1 MLLIKKSDR
10 LGFNLTYLIILT
22 TCEIISFINTVKS
35 AYIVLTSGGIESN
48 AIHMNSFKISMSMAL
63 MFLILSVIMSTTL
76 FSNEFRD
83 RELNLYTIIIP
94 GKVIEFE
101 LDQRLE
107 NSFIENIVLK
117 IILRLNNVNI

>member
-22 TCEIISFINTVKS
+22 TCEVISFINTVKS

-83 RELNLYTIIIP
+83 RELNLYTILIQR
-94 GKVIEFE
+94 KVITFE
-101 LDQRLE
+101 LDRRLE
-107 NSFIENIVLK
+107 NSCIENIVLK
-117 IILRLNNVNI
+117 IILRLNNVNK

>member
-1 MLLIKKSDR
+1 MLLIKKSNR

-94 GKVIEFE
+94 GKVIEVE

-107 NSFIENIVLK
+107 NSCIENIVLK
-117 IILRLNNVNI
+117 IILRLNNVNK

>member
-22 TCEIISFINTVKS
+22 TCEVISLINTVKS

-63 MFLILSVIMSTTL
+63 MFLILSVIMSTSV

-83 RELNLYTIIIP
+83 RELNFYAIIIS
-94 GKVIEFE
+94 GKVITLE
-101 LDQRLE
+101 LDKRLE
-107 NSFIENIVLK
+107 NSFIENIILK

>member
-48 AIHMNSFKISMSMAL
+48 AIHINSFKISMSMAL

-107 NSFIENIVLK
+107 NSCIENIVLK
-117 IILRLNNVNI
+117 IILRLNNVNK

>member
-76 FSNEFRD
+76 FSNEFRG
-83 RELNLYTIIIP
+83 RELNLYTILIQ

-117 IILRLNNVNI
+117 IILRLNNVNK

>member
-22 TCEIISFINTVKS
+22 TCEVISFINTVKS

-48 AIHMNSFKISMSMAL
+48 AIHMNSFKISMSIAL
-63 MFLILSVIMSTTL
+63 LFLILSVIMSTTL
-76 FSNEFRD
+76 FSNKFRD

-107 NSFIENIVLK
+107 NSCIENIVLK

>member
-63 MFLILSVIMSTTL
+63 MFLMLSVIMSTTL

-107 NSFIENIVLK
+107 NSCIENIVLK
-117 IILRLNNVNI
+117 IILRLNNVNK

>member
-22 TCEIISFINTVKS
+22 TCEVISFINTVKS

-83 RELNLYTIIIP
+83 RELNLYTIIIS

-101 LDQRLE
+101 LNQRLE
-107 NSFIENIVLK
+107 NSCIENIVLK
-117 IILRLNNVNI
+117 IILRLNNVNR

>member
-101 LDQRLE
+101 LDRRLE
-107 NSFIENIVLK
+107 HSCIENIVLK
-117 IILRLNNVNI
+117 IILRLNNVNK

>member
-1 MLLIKKSDR
+1 M
-10 LGFNLTYLIILT
+10 T

-48 AIHMNSFKISMSMAL
+48 AIHMNSFKISMSMTL

-107 NSFIENIVLK
+107 NSCVENIVLK
-117 IILRLNNVNI
+117 IILRLNNVNK

>member
-1 MLLIKKSDR
+1 
-10 LGFNLTYLIILT
+10 
-22 TCEIISFINTVKS
+22 
-35 AYIVLTSGGIESN
+35 
-48 AIHMNSFKISMSMAL
+48 MAL

-83 RELNLYTIIIP
+83 RELNLYTIIIQ

-107 NSFIENIVLK
+107 NSCIENIVLK
-117 IILRLNNVNI
+117 IILRLNNVNK

>member
-10 LGFNLTYLIILT
+10 LGFNLTYLITLT
-22 TCEIISFINTVKS
+22 TCEVISFINTVKS

-63 MFLILSVIMSTTL
+63 MFLILSVIMSTSM
-76 FSNEFRD
+76 FSDEFRD
-83 RELNLYTIIIP
+83 RELNLYTILIQR
-94 GKVIEFE
+94 KVITFE

-107 NSFIENIVLK
+107 YSCIENIVLK
-117 IILRLNNVNI
+117 IILRLNNVNK

>member
-22 TCEIISFINTVKS
+22 TCEIISFINTIKS

-107 NSFIENIVLK
+107 NSCIENIVLK
-117 IILRLNNVNI
+117 IILRLNNVNK

>member
-1 MLLIKKSDR
+1 MLLIKKSGR

-63 MFLILSVIMSTTL
+63 MFLILSVIISTTL

-83 RELNLYTIIIP
+83 RELNLYTIIIS

-107 NSFIENIVLK
+107 NSCIENIVLK
-117 IILRLNNVNI
+117 IILRLNNVNR

>member
-22 TCEIISFINTVKS
+22 TCEVISFINTVKS

-48 AIHMNSFKISMSMAL
+48 AIHINSFKISMSMAL

-107 NSFIENIVLK
+107 YSCIENIVLK

>member
-107 NSFIENIVLK
+107 YSFIEKIVLK

>member
-83 RELNLYTIIIP
+83 RELNLYTILIS

-107 NSFIENIVLK
+107 NSCIENIVLK
-117 IILRLNNVNI
+117 IILRLNNVNK

>member
-107 NSFIENIVLK
+107 NSCIENIVLK
-117 IILRLNNVNI
+117 IILRLNNVNK

>member
-10 LGFNLTYLIILT
+10 LGFNLTYLITLT

-107 NSFIENIVLK
+107 YSCIENIVLK

>member
-63 MFLILSVIMSTTL
+63 MFLILSVIMSTPL

-83 RELNLYTIIIP
+83 RELNLYTIIMP
-94 GKVIEFE
+94 RKVIEFE

-107 NSFIENIVLK
+107 NSCIENIVLK
-117 IILRLNNVNI
+117 IILRLNNVNK

>member
-1 MLLIKKSDR
+1 VLLIKKSDR
-10 LGFNLTYLIILT
+10 LGFNLTYLITLT
-22 TCEIISFINTVKS
+22 TCEIVSFINTVKS

-107 NSFIENIVLK
+107 NSCIENIVLK
-117 IILRLNNVNI
+117 IILRLNNVNK

>member
-10 LGFNLTYLIILT
+10 LGFNLTYLIIMT

-94 GKVIEFE
+94 RKVIEFE

-107 NSFIENIVLK
+107 NSCIENIVLK
-117 IILRLNNVNI
+117 IILRLNNVNK

>member
-83 RELNLYTIIIP
+83 RELNLYTIIIQRE
-94 GKVIEFE
+94 VIEFE

-107 NSFIENIVLK
+107 NSCIENIVLK
-117 IILRLNNVNI
+117 IILRLNNVNK

>member
-22 TCEIISFINTVKS
+22 TCEVISFINTVKS

-107 NSFIENIVLK
+107 NSCIENIVLK
-117 IILRLNNVNI
+117 IILRLNNVNK

>member
-1 MLLIKKSDR
+1 M
-10 LGFNLTYLIILT
+10 T

-48 AIHMNSFKISMSMAL
+48 AIHMNSFKISMSMSL
-63 MFLILSVIMSTTL
+63 MFLILSIIISTSL

>member
-107 NSFIENIVLK
+107 NSCIENSVLK
-117 IILRLNNVNI
+117 IILRLNNVNK

>member
-22 TCEIISFINTVKS
+22 TCEVISFINTVKS

-63 MFLILSVIMSTTL
+63 MFLILSIIMSTAL

-83 RELNLYTIIIP
+83 RELNLYTILIQ

-117 IILRLNNVNI
+117 IILRLNNVNK

>member
-83 RELNLYTIIIP
+83 RELNLYTIIMP

-107 NSFIENIVLK
+107 NSCIENIVLK
-117 IILRLNNVNI
+117 IILRLNNVNK

>member
-63 MFLILSVIMSTTL
+63 MFLILSVIMSTTV

-94 GKVIEFE
+94 GKVIEVE

-107 NSFIENIVLK
+107 NSCIENIVLK
-117 IILRLNNVNI
+117 IILRLNNVNK

>member
-1 MLLIKKSDR
+1 M
-10 LGFNLTYLIILT
+10 T

-83 RELNLYTIIIP
+83 RELNLYTILIQR
-94 GKVIEFE
+94 KVITFE

-107 NSFIENIVLK
+107 NSCIENIVLK
-117 IILRLNNVNI
+117 IILRLNNVNK

>member
-35 AYIVLTSGGIESN
+35 AHIVLTSGGIESN

-107 NSFIENIVLK
+107 YSCIENIVLK

>member
-1 MLLIKKSDR
+1 MLLIKKSGR

-83 RELNLYTIIIP
+83 RELNLYTIIIS

-107 NSFIENIVLK
+107 YSCIENIVLK
-117 IILRLNNVNI
+117 IILRLNNVNK

>member
-76 FSNEFRD
+76 FSNEFRG

-107 NSFIENIVLK
+107 NSCIENIVLK
-117 IILRLNNVNI
+117 IILRLNNVNK

>member
-83 RELNLYTIIIP
+83 RELNLYTILIQ

-117 IILRLNNVNI
+117 IILRLNNVNK

>member
-63 MFLILSVIMSTTL
+63 MFLMLSVIMSTTL

-107 NSFIENIVLK
+107 YSCIETIVLK
-117 IILRLNNVNI
+117 IILRLNNVNK

>member
-22 TCEIISFINTVKS
+22 TCEVISFINIVKS

-107 NSFIENIVLK
+107 YSCIENIVLK
-117 IILRLNNVNI
+117 IILRLNNVNK

>member
-107 NSFIENIVLK
+107 YSCIENIVLK

>member
-10 LGFNLTYLIILT
+10 LGFNLTYLITLT

-48 AIHMNSFKISMSMAL
+48 AIHMNSFKISMSIAL

-107 NSFIENIVLK
+107 YSCIENIVLK
-117 IILRLNNVNI
+117 IILRLNNVNK

>member
-22 TCEIISFINTVKS
+22 TCEVISFINTVKS

-83 RELNLYTIIIP
+83 RELNLYTIIIS

-107 NSFIENIVLK
+107 YSCIENIVLK
-117 IILRLNNVNI
+117 IILRLNNVNK